1 LGVRFDTLTQALEEI
16 LEHIA
21 RIEQFVANFDEG
33 QFRNDARTV
42 FAVHYALSVI
52 SAVSV
57 RLGDWAEVLSPDV
70 PWHRLRDLGTQLRPG
85 YDRIDPSV
93 LWSTVIDDLAPLQ
106 LSTMRALTQLEDHER
121 LEWL

>member
-1 LGVRFDTLTQALEEI
+1 
-16 LEHIA
+16 
-21 RIEQFVANFDEG
+21 
-33 QFRNDARTV
+33 
-42 FAVHYALSVI
+42 VHYALSVI

-93 LWSTVIDDLAPLQ
+93 LWSTVTDDLAPLQ
-106 LSTMRALTQLEDHER
+106 MSTMRALIQLEDHEH